1 MRTLFYILILLVMFV
16 SCNRPE
22 DDTLEKITDTIIG
35 KYMCKSAT
43 IQDGHLLDIDGNGI
57 VSDDVIAEFERLEAA
72 FWAIK
77 DRPVRISP
85 VKEYGQVANINIE
98 IPKQRVNYDKRTGE
112 YIIKIMSGSSMYI
125 CFRCSVYESGKII
138 TWPYNEGN
146 STLGW
151 EDKDM
156 IELIDYRDNSAKEII
171 FDQKGGFQALIDCNF
186 YDFATHKMMTVPVL
200 FVYERVS
207 YSL

>member
-1 MRTLFYILILLVMFV
+1 MFV

-98 IPKQRVNYDKRTGE
+98 IPKQRFSSQRLSFPDNLRAHRSPSLQDKLFHIGE
-112 YIIKIMSGSSMYI
+112 
-125 CFRCSVYESGKII
+125 
-138 TWPYNEGN
+138 
-146 STLGW
+146 
-151 EDKDM
+151 
-156 IELIDYRDNSAKEII
+156 
-171 FDQKGGFQALIDCNF
+171 
-186 YDFATHKMMTVPVL
+186 
-200 FVYERVS
+200 
-207 YSL
+207 